1 MCWQLRAGTV
11 QKKEDAMRLRM
22 ILAVLFVAAATAAVG
37 PASAQDA
44 QRGGIRTE
52 TQDRLAGRDSG
63 TDILWNALGLVGLL
77 GLLGLRGDHADDS
90 YHPSSV
96 D

>member
-1 MCWQLRAGTV
+1 
-11 QKKEDAMRLRM
+11 MRLRM
-22 ILAVLFVAAATAAVG
+22 ILAVLFVAGATAAIG
-37 PASAQDA
+37 PASAQDN

-52 TQDRLAGRDSG
+52 TQDRLAGRGSD
-63 TDILWNALGLVGLL
+63 TDMLWNALGLVGLL

-96 D
+96 E